1 MFPKRNR
8 KEMIHLE
15 ENLISAENVTAE
27 EKTLTADDIS
37 DISETEAALE
47 YANARADA
55 LEARLACIEQGVP
68 TEYAEDVL
76 ILAMREEGEV
86 AAAVSAVL
94 EKYPFFRGENAV
106 QKQQKLTTGIHFP
119 QPVHSKSSGV
129 EAAFRRANPHVK
141 F

>member
-1 MFPKRNR
+1 
-8 KEMIHLE
+8 MIHLE
-15 ENLISAENVTAE
+15 ENLVSAENVTAE
-27 EKTLTADDIS
+27 EKTVPCAENAEDI
-37 DISETEAALE
+37 DAAAALE
-47 YANARADA
+47 YANARAAA

-86 AAAVSAVL
+86 GAAVSAVL
-94 EKYPFFRGENAV
+94 EKYPFFRGENAAN
-106 QKQQKLTTGIHFP
+106 KQQKLTTGIHFP

>member
-1 MFPKRNR
+1 
-8 KEMIHLE
+8 MIHLE
-15 ENLISAENVTAE
+15 ENLVSAENLTAE
-27 EKTLTADDIS
+27 EKPQTAENIS
-37 DISETEAALE
+37 AESETAAALE
-47 YANARADA
+47 YANARAAA

-68 TEYAEDVL
+68 PEYAEDVL

-86 AAAVSAVL
+86 GAAVSAVL
-94 EKYPFFRGENAV
+94 EKYPFFRGENAA

-119 QPVHSKSSGV
+119 QPVHSKSNGV

>member
-1 MFPKRNR
+1 
-8 KEMIHLE
+8 MIHLE
-15 ENLISAENVTAE
+15 ENLVSAENVTAE
-27 EKTLTADDIS
+27 ENPRTAENIS
-37 DISETEAALE
+37 AESETAAALE
-47 YANARADA
+47 YANARAAA

-86 AAAVSAVL
+86 GAAVSVVL
-94 EKYPFFRGENAV
+94 EKYPFFRGENAAN
-106 QKQQKLTTGIHFP
+106 KQQKLTTGIHFP